1 MANGKK
7 KGSKNERTL
16 SKWFSDWSG
25 YEFTRVPASGGLRWK
40 KTDNITGDI
49 ICADPR
55 HSRRFPFSIETKS
68 YKDINFEHIIIG
80 VKNIKVMEFWQQAKD
95 DAERASMKVP
105 LLFMRY
111 NGMPASTWFVVMTF
125 ELYLL
130 AVKKGCSHEYSMFVI
145 HPPEVTIFPKLIPE
159 ESEILVVLNSKDLYR
174 VDYRKFATKVKQ
186 RLRNGKKV

>member
-16 SKWFSDWSG
+16 SKWFSQWSG

-49 ICADPR
+49 VCADPR

-68 YKDINFEHIIIG
+68 YKDINFEHLIIG
-80 VKNIKVMEFWQQAKD
+80 NKIVKVMQFWKQAKE
-95 DAERASMKVP
+95 DAERANMKVP

-111 NGMPASTWFVVMTF
+111 NGMPANTWFVIVT
-125 ELYLL
+125 ESLYKLL
-130 AVKKGCSHEYSMFVI
+130 LKYGLVITKYS
-145 HPPEVTIFPKLIPE
+145 IFHITLLTQE
-159 ESEILVVLNSKDLYR
+159 NVVVLNSNDLLN
-174 VDYRKFATKVKQ
+174 VDYRKLATKVKQ